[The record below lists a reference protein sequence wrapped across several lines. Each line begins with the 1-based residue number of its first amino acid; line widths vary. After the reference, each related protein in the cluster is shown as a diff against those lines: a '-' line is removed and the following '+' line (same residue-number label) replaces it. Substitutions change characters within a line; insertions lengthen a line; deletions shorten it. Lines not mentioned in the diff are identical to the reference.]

1 MLFNYNKC
9 YSKNGKNNVFCV
21 IYSERKYNTA
31 KLAGEPL
38 KTLGG
43 GYKAPYRPSP
53 KDMRNFFDDYR
64 FELVIT

>member
-1 MLFNYNKC
+1 M
-9 YSKNGKNNVFCV
+9 
-21 IYSERKYNTA
+21 KYNTA

-38 KTLGG
+38 KTLGRG
-43 GYKAPYRPSP
+43 GDKPPYRPSP

>member
-1 MLFNYNKC
+1 MVRIMFFVLYIV
-9 YSKNGKNNVFCV
+9 NGKWGNE
-21 IYSERKYNTA
+21 ITYMKYNTA

-38 KTLGG
+38 ETLGG
-43 GYKAPYRPSP
+43 GDKPPYRPSP

>member
-1 MLFNYNKC
+1 M
-9 YSKNGKNNVFCV
+9 
-21 IYSERKYNTA
+21 KYNTA

-38 KTLGG
+38 ETLGG
-43 GYKAPYRPSP
+43 GDKPPYRPSP

>member
-1 MLFNYNKC
+1 M
-9 YSKNGKNNVFCV
+9 
-21 IYSERKYNTA
+21 KYNTA
-31 KLAGEPL
+31 KLAGEPP

-43 GYKAPYRPSP
+43 DKAPYRPSP